1 MKKSV
6 DINPVISFM
15 EKLNNSYDFK
25 SELILPFFY
34 DTVKRKVSTSIPI
47 VSIRYLLI
55 RIEKD
60 LEEID
65 RIIFMRKSTKD
76 SLKKTLIYKNFV
88 NILKEF
94 KSACIRRGLSK
105 EITSP
110 IIITPDLENP
120 LAVRTFME
128 LVLSDILRE
137 IHDKGNN
144 VARRNS
150 SKILSAIDTGKTEEV
165 YDEEEYDIKLLNLC
179 VDTMA
184 SYLKTINEEG

>member
-6 DINPVISFM
+6 DINPVISFI

-34 DTVKRKVSTSIPI
+34 DTVKRKVSTSITI

-105 EITSP
+105 EITAP
-110 IIITPDLENP
+110 IITTPDLENP

-184 SYLKTINEEG
+184 SYLKTINEE

>member
-6 DINPVISFM
+6 DINPIISFM

-34 DTVKRKVSTSIPI
+34 DTVKRRVSTSIPI

-60 LEEID
+60 LEEIY

-88 NILKEF
+88 NILEEF
-94 KSACIRRGLSK
+94 KSACIRRNK
-105 EITSP
+105 TNIIKVP
-110 IIITPDLENP
+110 ILEDP

-137 IHDKGNN
+137 IHDKGNE

-150 SKILSAIDTGKTEEV
+150 SKLLKAIDVEELKEV

-184 SYLKTINEEG
+184 SYLKTINKEG

>member
-34 DTVKRKVSTSIPI
+34 DTKKRRESSSIPI
-47 VSIRYLLI
+47 VSIRYLLM

-65 RIIFMRKSTKD
+65 RVLFMRKDTRN
-76 SLKKTLIYKNFV
+76 SLKQTLIYKNFL
-88 NILKEF
+88 NILEEF
-94 KSACIRRGLSK
+94 KSACIRRNKYNIIHTPIL
-105 EITSP
+105 ETTS
-110 IIITPDLENP
+110 
-120 LAVRTFME
+120 AVRVLME

-137 IHDKGNN
+137 IYDKGDSI
-144 VARRNS
+144 AKRNAG
-150 SKILSAIDTGKTEEV
+150 KLLKAIDSEELKEV
-165 YDEEEYDIKLLNLC
+165 YDEEEYNNKLLNLC
-179 VDTMA
+179 VDTMS
-184 SYLKTINEEG
+184 SYLKTINKEG

>member
-25 SELILPFFY
+25 SESILPYFY

-60 LEEID
+60 VEEID
-65 RIIFMRKSTKD
+65 RVFFMRKSTKD

-94 KSACIRRGLSK
+94 KSACIRRNETNIIKVSIL
-105 EITSP
+105 ESP
-110 IIITPDLENP
+110 N
-120 LAVRTFME
+120 AVRISME

-137 IHDKGNN
+137 IYSKGDN

-150 SKILSAIDTGKTEEV
+150 SKLLKSIDSEELKEV
-165 YDEEEYDIKLLNLC
+165 YNEENYDSELLNLC

-184 SYLKTINEEG
+184 SYLKTINKEG

>member
-1 MKKSV
+1 MKKGV
-6 DINPVISFM
+6 NINPVISFM
-15 EKLNNSYDFK
+15 KSLNNSYDFK

-60 LEEID
+60 IEEID

-88 NILKEF
+88 NILEEF
-94 KSACIRRGLSK
+94 KSACIRRNS
-105 EITSP
+105 SN
-110 IIITPDLENP
+110 IITTPILENP
-120 LAVRTFME
+120 LSVRLFME
-128 LVLSDILRE
+128 LVLSDVLRE

-150 SKILSAIDTGKTEEV
+150 SKILNAIDSGKTEEV

-184 SYLKTINEEG
+184 SYLKTINKEG